1 MLDDIATSLRR
12 IAEALERIERVL
24 QAMTSPAEEN
34 GMEEFATEERYTI
47 VDWAPPA
54 EESPSELD
62 LGLSQ
67 LADHGNQA
75 AIQEAIN
82 WLESLNCT
90 VLDYK
95 VVSPEK
101 ELWDWV
107 AMFLG
112 NRLDN
117 LKEFYEKWKI
127 SMNNRSAFELLLN
140 DSENTKI
147 SDNVQFANRLLEF
160 TLISDY
166 YYNKKTRKLMII
178 PLVTSEIT
186 NFVTGDWLEYYV
198 GRIIWNIIN
207 SKGNTSNF
215 ALLRNI
221 KITLPNNQNT
231 EIDLLVTK
239 NSRKIWIECTSSKFQ
254 ESAEKWRKI
263 SDYLDLPIEYKIAV
277 ALKSSND
284 SVTKNSFQ
292 QVARM
297 TLLSFDELPNVL
309 SSLLS

>member
-12 IAEALERIERVL
+12 IAEALERIERIL
-24 QAMTSPAEEN
+24 QAMTSPVEEN
-34 GMEEFATEERYTI
+34 GMEESATEERYTI
-47 VDWAPPA
+47 VDWAPPS

-101 ELWDWV
+101 ELWDWF

-112 NRLDN
+112 NRFDN
-117 LKEFYEKWKI
+117 LQEFYEKWKI
-127 SMNNRSAFELLLN
+127 SMNNKNSFELFLN
-140 DSENTKI
+140 NSRDTKI
-147 SDNVQFANRLLEF
+147 SDNVQFASRLQEF
-160 TLISDY
+160 SLISSY
-166 YYNKKTRKLMII
+166 YYNRKTRRLMII
-178 PLVTSEIT
+178 PLFTPEIN
-186 NFVTGDWLEYYV
+186 NFVTGDWLEYYIS
-198 GRIIWNIIN
+198 RIIWNIIN
-207 SKGNTSNF
+207 SRGNTSNF
-215 ALLRNI
+215 ALLRDI

-239 NSRKIWIECTSSKFQ
+239 NSRKIWIECTSSRYQ
-254 ESAEKWRKI
+254 QSVENWRQI

-277 ALKSSND
+277 ALKSPND
-284 SVTKNSFQ
+284 SVTRYSFQ

-297 TLLSFDELPNVL
+297 TLLSLDELPSAL
-309 SSLLS
+309 SNLLS